1 MCLNRSMDKPKSKK
15 IHLAL
20 SVKNLD
26 EVVKDYNKRLGS
38 SPEVFIPNEYA
49 LWRTN
54 EVNLSVRVDPSFQP
68 GSLLHLGFEDPSV
81 DGFTSTI
88 DSIGIVWESFRAQD
102 QLDEINSIWPEKKEQ

>member
-1 MCLNRSMDKPKSKK
+1 MDKPKSKK

-49 LWRTN
+49 LWHTMK
-54 EVNLSVRVDPSFQP
+54 LIFQC
-68 GSLLHLGFEDPSV
+68 
-81 DGFTSTI
+81 
-88 DSIGIVWESFRAQD
+88 A
-102 QLDEINSIWPEKKEQ
+102 

>member
-68 GSLLHLGFEDPSV
+68 GSLRHLGFEDPSY
-81 DGFTSTI
+81 FIRFFKKHTNFSPET
-88 DSIGIVWESFRAQD
+88 FRK
-102 QLDEINSIWPEKKEQ
+102 NFK